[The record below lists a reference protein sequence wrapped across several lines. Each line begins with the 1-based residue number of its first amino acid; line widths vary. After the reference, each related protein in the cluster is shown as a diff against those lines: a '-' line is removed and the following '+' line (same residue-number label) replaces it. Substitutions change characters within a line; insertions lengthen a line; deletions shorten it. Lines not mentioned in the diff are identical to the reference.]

1 MAKPVPRDVQAQCY
15 KWSQLLHNH
24 YLQNVGQEQEGV
36 GQESLTTAVL
46 ASSLF
51 SYTLPLFD
59 LIKSQRRFHILELEA
74 PKEQNWGSKSRVQ

>member
-1 MAKPVPRDVQAQCY
+1 MAKPVPRDVHAQCY

-24 YLQNVGQEQEGV
+24 YLQNMGQEREGV

-46 ASSLF
+46 ANLLF

-59 LIKSQRRFHILELEA
+59 LIKSQRRFHILELEV
-74 PKEQNWGSKSRVQ
+74 PKEQNWDSKSRVQ

>member
-1 MAKPVPRDVQAQCY
+1 MCKLSAISDLSCY
-15 KWSQLLHNH
+15 IIIIYKM
-24 YLQNVGQEQEGV
+24 GQEQEGV